1 MTDQPP
7 PPPAQVP
14 ATPVA
19 PPASPQ
25 PPPPAAVAPPPA
37 TPAARRPSKVRIYVV
52 LGIIVVFLAI
62 VLYAVKDNQSAG
74 DLAIGQC
81 FDRPTGATITTVV
94 KHACT
99 EPHDAEVIHVA
110 TYAGGDAYPADFDG
124 YIDDACTPIFTSY
137 VGVSVDDTPD
147 LSFGWYYPD
156 EDAFKAGNRTFTC
169 YVARIDRAKL
179 TKSLRG
185 SGGL

>member
-1 MTDQPP
+1 MTDQPS

-14 ATPVA
+14 PAPVTS
-19 PPASPQ
+19 PA
-25 PPPPAAVAPPPA
+25 PPPPAI
-37 TPAARRPSKVRIYVV
+37 PAARPPSKVRTYVV

-62 VLYAVKDNQSAG
+62 VLFVVKDNQSASE
-74 DLAIGQC
+74 LAIGQC
-81 FDRPTGATITTVV
+81 FDRPTGTSITTVV

-99 EPHDAEVIHVA
+99 EPHDAEVFHVA
-110 TYAGGDAYPADFDG
+110 TYTGGDAYPADFDG
-124 YIDDACTPIFTSY
+124 YIDGTCTPIFESY
-137 VGVSVDDTPD
+137 VGVSVDTSAD
-147 LSFGWYYPD
+147 LGFGWYYPD
-156 EDAFKAGNRTFTC
+156 QDAFKSGNRTFTC